1 MKRANLPASENSENV
16 ARPVMIG
23 RRELLTFVDW
33 PVHRIRVKIDTGAY
47 SSALDVAG
55 LELREIEGGGRVARL
70 RLALSRKHP
79 DRFVEVE
86 APVVRLTVVR
96 NSGGIPEPRPV
107 IETTVRLGP
116 VTKRIQ
122 VTLTRRHGMR
132 FRMLIGRQALADDF
146 VVDVSRKYLLRS

>member
-1 MKRANLPASENSENV
+1 MKRANLPASQDPENI
-16 ARPVMIG
+16 ARPVTIG
-23 RRELLTFVDW
+23 RREFLTFADW
-33 PVHRIRVKIDTGAY
+33 PVHRIRAKIDTGAF

-55 LELREIEGGGRVARL
+55 CELREIAGRGTIAHV

-79 DRFVEVE
+79 ERVIEVE
-86 APVVRLTVVR
+86 APVVRMTVVR
-96 NSGGIPEPRPV
+96 NSGGIPEQRPV

-132 FRMLIGRQALADDF
+132 FRMLVGRQALTDDF
-146 VVDVSRKYLLRS
+146 VVDVSRKYLLR

>member
-1 MKRANLPASENSENV
+1 MKRANLPASEKPENV
-16 ARPVMIG
+16 ARPVTIG
-23 RRELLTFVDW
+23 RREFLTFVDW

-55 LELREIEGGGRVARL
+55 YELCEIAGHGTIARV

-79 DRFVEVE
+79 ERVTEVE
-86 APVVRLTVVR
+86 APVVRMTVVR
-96 NSGGIPEPRPV
+96 NSGGVPEQRPV

-132 FRMLIGRQALADDF
+132 FRMLVGRQALTDDF